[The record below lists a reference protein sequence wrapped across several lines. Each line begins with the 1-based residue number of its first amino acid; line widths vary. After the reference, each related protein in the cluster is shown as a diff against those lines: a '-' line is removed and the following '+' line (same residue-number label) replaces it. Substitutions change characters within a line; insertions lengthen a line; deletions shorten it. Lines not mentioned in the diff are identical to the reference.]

1 MKGCPNPNCGF
12 DLDAHNERDLQY
24 CSTAAT
30 LILLREI
37 RDLLAVRDDEH
48 EQPRDPRLV
57 VRVPPKR
64 GAQHAA

>member
-1 MKGCPNPNCGF
+1 VSS
-12 DLDAHNERDLQY
+12 DAEII
-24 CSTAAT
+24 A
-30 LILLREI
+30 LLREI

>member
-1 MKGCPNPNCGF
+1 VSS
-12 DLDAHNERDLQY
+12 DAEII
-24 CSTAAT
+24 A
-30 LILLREI
+30 LLREI

-64 GAQHAA
+64 EAQHAA

>member
-1 MKGCPNPNCGF
+1 VSS
-12 DLDAHNERDLQY
+12 DAEII
-24 CSTAAT
+24 A
-30 LILLREI
+30 LLREI
-37 RDLLAVRDDEH
+37 RDALNLLAVRDDEH

>member
-1 MKGCPNPNCGF
+1 MTEQ
-12 DLDAHNERDLQY
+12 AEII
-24 CSTAAT
+24 A
-30 LILLREI
+30 LLREI

-64 GAQHAA
+64 GVKHAA